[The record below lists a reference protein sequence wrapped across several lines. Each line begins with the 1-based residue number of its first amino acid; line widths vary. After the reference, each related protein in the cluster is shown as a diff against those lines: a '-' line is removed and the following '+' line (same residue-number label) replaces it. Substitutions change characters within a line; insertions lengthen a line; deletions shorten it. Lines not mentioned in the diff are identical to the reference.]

1 MGMFEPVSFSVFGF
15 TVYGYGLAVS
25 AGFLLMW
32 LALCLRRGRLKADRA
47 WAAEMMLWAVPLA
60 VFTGRAV
67 YCLFRPGSVFFDAVD
82 GTFLGV
88 RAFFALARGGMDY
101 FGMLFGLLFA
111 ALAAAKRLHMPL
123 SEAFDRMAAPAAL
136 FLCVLRFA
144 LRLAGEGYGEMLE
157 EGGKLF
163 APLVMRNA
171 YEEWHLAVYLPEGI
185 AMLAVFLLVLLL
197 PLRAG
202 RRAPAMLAMTAAC
215 QMFFEALHRDNYLRM
230 ELNGFIRAD
239 QVLAMLTLIAVLIW
253 LFRHEDKARRRGL
266 FIPAALLPAA
276 VAFAVAAE
284 FYEKLP
290 LPTLLLYGLSA
301 LGSLAL
307 AFAMTRHCM
316 EKN

>member
-1 MGMFEPVSFSVFGF
+1 MGMFEPVSFSAFGL
-15 TVYGYGLAVS
+15 TVYGYGLAAAV
-25 AGFLLMW
+25 GFLLMW
-32 LALCLRRGRLKADRA
+32 LVLCLRRGRSKMDRV
-47 WAAEMMLWAVPLA
+47 WATEMMLWAVPLA

-82 GTFLGV
+82 GAFLGI
-88 RAFFALARGGMDY
+88 RAFFTLTRGGLDY
-101 FGMLFGLLFA
+101 FGMLFGLL
-111 ALAAAKRLHMPL
+111 LSTMIAAKRLHMPL
-123 SEAFDRMAAPAAL
+123 PEAFDRMAAPAAP

-157 EGGKLF
+157 EGAK
-163 APLVMRNA
+163 PLVPFVMQNA
-171 YEEWHLAVYLPEGI
+171 YEEWHLAVYFPEGI

-202 RRAPAMLAMTAAC
+202 RRAPAMVAMTAAC

-239 QVLAMLTLIAVLIW
+239 QVLAMLTLILVLVW
-253 LFRHEDKARRRGL
+253 LFRHETKERRRGL
-266 FIPAALLPAA
+266 MIPAALLPAA

-290 LPTLLLYGLSA
+290 LPTPLLYGLSA

-307 AFAMTRHCM
+307 AFALTRHCM